1 MDSWF
6 GNTSHDDV
14 RPRRSRRQRVET
26 RKRRATALIASL
38 SVGALLAIGLP
49 MTAFAEQTAEPA
61 PDAATTSETQEETSS
76 DETTTETPSSEAPAS
91 EAPASETP
99 ASEAPASEEPTDAP
113 TDAPAKEAPSDPPA
127 QAPPAEELQ
136 APLEITPM
144 AIFPADTADC
154 TTNCGNLTIT
164 NVVSGGSATA
174 GQWTLHAV
182 RSSNSD
188 NYNFTSGQTR
198 PVPRNTTYTLFADSG
213 PANYTTTFTCTTGG
227 SGQGDPSFDAAA
239 RTVTFTNTNGN
250 PTQKFAD
257 CTFTQTYSG
266 PATINVQ
273 VGGSRNGISSVAG
286 LGGVT
291 LQLYTDNGG
300 SFGSVINQPWAT
312 CVSTPAG
319 VCTFTVPN
327 ANNSNFWVAQAV
339 PGVPSGWSANDT
351 LAVGE
356 TPASAAYRFR
366 IADVDAG
373 ETLSSLSDFMIA
385 TGNSA
390 NNASG
395 GIWQNSLANP
405 TRAQQCGVRIALVID
420 LSGSVAPNFTDLKN
434 AAKGFVT
441 ALQGT
446 PSQVGIFTFNNVAPA
461 TAGSNLGIT
470 PVSTVAGANTVRNHI
485 DTFTTPTE
493 ATNWDRGLYQVA
505 ASGTQYDIALVL
517 TDGNPTVYAND
528 EGPGNRTRFREV
540 ENGVFSANAVKALGT
555 RVIAFG
561 VGSGVGGSPDNLVAI
576 SGDQLNSDYFQ
587 SSSYDQAGQIL
598 RDLAL
603 GACQG
608 SISVVKQVVSSSSTG
623 EQKTGQTPA
632 GGWTFT
638 AAPTTGGITP
648 ASQQGV
654 TAPGTGAVN
663 LPLTFAGGT
672 TSGTVKVTEDPQ
684 GHSIVQTGGKNAVCT
699 DQATG
704 SAITVSN
711 EADGFSIPVSSTQ
724 AVTCNVWNRP
734 PLPQSNFSVNKVWVV
749 NGTTYQHGN
758 QPSGLTAQLTVGG
771 ANAPWVTT
779 QGPLPA
785 NTVVA
790 LNETTGVGTRDL
802 CTITDRKVTLAN
814 GQVPADGSLP
824 FSPTLQPGNNTY
836 TITNTVTCDS
846 QLTLKK
852 TVTNGGVAA
861 NTWTLDA
868 VAPGG
873 ALAGPNGTTG
883 SAGATALV
891 TPNVT
896 YPLAESGDP
905 RYVQTL
911 GLNAVPIP
919 GSTGSWDCVQVNAQG
934 VVVPGFADGLNG
946 GVTVPLGFR
955 VQCTAVNQTAQL
967 TLVKSVQELD
977 GTDAEP
983 GDWNL
988 IATPSG
994 SIPGL
999 GPVQTT
1005 SGNTVL
1011 VRPGTS
1017 YTISE
1022 TGGPAG
1028 YEQLSIQCK
1037 TSPGGEFVTTTTITL
1052 PALAQGTCVI
1062 TNKPIPPQLKLT
1074 KVVTGDVALPT
1085 SWNLAAKVGAVIVA
1099 QGDGGTGGFVDVP
1112 AGETLALSEST
1123 ALPNA
1128 DQFEAGTWLC
1138 SKNGGAAVPG
1148 PSVPPLAP
1156 GDKVDCTV
1164 TNTLKAITPTIVKTA
1179 AVPTPSADGVTWNIG
1194 YDIVVT
1200 NPSAFQDLTY
1210 SLTDQLVF
1218 GSNVTVNSASY
1229 QRTLPA
1235 PPGSSTA
1242 WTVAFGNVQSFV
1254 GEPTLAKGTSHT
1266 WHVTVNATV
1275 APGTD
1280 FSGTS
1285 PTACDAG
1292 TPGTVGFL
1300 NTAVMTVGG
1309 VDYEAQDC
1317 SLPVKPTIAKV
1328 GGTAVDNGDGTWT
1341 LPYTITV
1348 TNPSASTGVVY
1359 DLRDTLALPASA
1371 TQVGLPTVVS
1381 KPAGVTTEAGW
1392 TGAVPNDLLAND
1404 IALAGGAAAH
1414 VYQIAVVVR
1423 LDAGDPAY
1431 TCPSGGGLNNT
1442 ATLVSGNQTTD
1453 ATGCVVVNPPVI
1465 SHTKTVVPGSVSQ
1478 GSDGTWTI
1486 AYDLVVTNTGPVGG
1500 VYTLADVLH
1509 FGTGV
1514 DLGTATYAV
1523 TKDGA
1528 PYVTPWAGSG
1538 NIAVDAYLAT
1548 GTATTYRITVAG
1560 IALDGPDLTP
1570 AQSACP
1576 GGSSNG
1582 SFNNTATL
1590 TVAGVTTDKSAC
1602 DSPSAPKIVKSGAT
1616 SSQRLD
1622 GTWDV
1627 TYTLTVSNTDPGA
1640 KPSYYTLADDPAFPA
1655 GVVYLSY
1662 AIDGGAPVSP
1672 YDGSAFTVASN
1683 TAIPAGETDVYT
1695 VVLNV
1700 DAPVG
1705 DIEPAE
1711 LECASENNPD
1721 GVGFLNEAI
1730 VTSGE
1735 IVRTDDDC
1743 TNISRGGEPTVVKD
1757 DPTITQDGDG
1767 LWTIVYDVTVTGNS
1781 EFVSK
1786 YTLDDTL
1793 RFGPEVDI
1801 QSASWTG
1808 EGDDDT
1814 WTDPEADPTTEIVSS
1829 PKVIGI
1835 DEVQTYTVTVTAKVG
1850 AAAFGDPTT
1859 NTCAPTDGEP
1869 NVGFLNEAALTAN
1882 GITST
1887 DTGCGLPAQPEVVK
1901 STDGVV
1907 TKVGDHWEA
1916 SYTITVENLSSTQEL
1931 LYDLTDTPDFAGD
1944 VTITDREVTSA
1955 DVTVNPAWNGADSA
1969 TDVVVEDETLPGGA
1983 THTFSVFVSF
1993 TVEDADS
2000 SAELLCDGD
2009 GGKGLLNGAA
2019 VTSGDTYTDDACF
2032 DVPVVVVL
2040 EKLWTINGDTPI
2052 AWDSASLPDG
2062 FTAQATLDGQDVLW
2076 GAEQGP
2082 YTDGDEVLVG
2092 ESDVLV
2098 PEGCVLGN
2106 ATGLGAQTLAGTV
2119 TTLTVTNPVTCTQ
2132 TVDLEKHVDNLYGGA
2147 AVPADWAVS
2156 GTNVGDDTDTFT
2168 GDGTASGSVELG
2180 VGYTLN
2186 EVSTVYENG
2195 KEYTVSST
2203 WSCTSEQGA
2212 DAFTL
2217 VSAPGSTSATLT
2229 VTEYGATVECEITNT
2244 DVAPKL
2250 TLVKKVMPL
2259 EIAPDYP
2266 ATLWTLAA
2274 ADGANPPVVTGDGTA
2289 TGTVESNLAYTLSE
2303 AADFAGDDEF
2313 TASLWNCV
2321 STNGVAPLVLDAA
2334 DGDVALQPGQ
2344 EVTCEITN
2352 TAAPATYRLDKE
2364 VVSTVQNADG
2374 TWTIEYKITVTD
2386 ESVVSAVTYDLSDTL
2401 ADFGEGITIDE
2412 ATWTGPGGTSGNW
2425 ADPSADPV
2433 EELADNVILTA
2444 GEGFHEYFVTVD
2456 ATVTE
2461 DAWDDETVECTEG
2474 EGGFRNTAILT
2485 VGDLPTEATACDE
2498 PGRATAVKTVDG
2510 APIDNLDGTW
2520 TVNYDVVVTA
2530 DPDKDLTY
2538 DLSDEPAFPAGAT
2551 FTATAEDPNGDPVA
2565 GWTGTG
2571 DDTVLADGRPILA
2584 GIDQIWH
2591 IQAIVDVTEIT
2602 DIDLAKC
2609 VETESGHGFFNGALF
2624 TNGQIETP
2632 ISGCVDIPIVDVGI
2646 VKTAVLPEGVDA
2658 VDAGTDENTFEWVLT
2673 VTNNGPTSVEG
2684 AVVTDTLPDSLE
2696 FDVDEVTYDS
2706 TGTWTFVK
2714 DGNKLT
2720 ATSDSTFG
2728 SGPMATITIPV
2739 TLTAPAVGPELPENP
2754 AEVPPLVPAENI
2766 ENTACVEVDEFDI
2779 DPTNDC
2785 DTADVPTKAMQ
2796 ANAYVQC
2803 VNDVPYLY
2811 HNVQTTGSVTPG
2823 PITVTWTPDAGVY
2836 PDATPIVMEIPWEE
2850 RNGRTLWP
2858 YGVVNDEGISIG
2870 WPGWRLIEEGDVVG
2884 ENGIV
2889 DIWENMVKDS
2899 KLESYA
2905 FADQFNPMTITFQ
2918 VNPSES
2924 VLAVYPQAT
2933 PACEVQR
2940 DPTVE
2945 ILKTSSVTEAKPGS
2959 SFDYTLSVTNS
2970 GLGAVEAV
2978 ELFDEIPGDLK
2989 VTEITTDPAP
2999 AFPRWDDC
3007 EVTGKDSAGYGGTLH
3022 CVLNGMIGGT
3032 QPDAP
3037 DVVLAVTL
3045 NPASKQSSID
3055 NTGEVCW
3062 NDLADP
3068 APTPE
3073 VAPQDVAVLSAID
3086 PELPVLCDDSTVT
3099 VKIPQAGAIASTG
3112 FAGAPLLW
3120 GAGGLLAAGALLIA
3134 AMMIRRR
3141 RAGESAE

>member
-49 MTAFAEQTAEPA
+49 MTAFAEQAVEPA
-61 PDAATTSETQEETSS
+61 PDAATTSETQEAASGDETSS
-76 DETTTETPSSEAPAS
+76 ETPSSEAPVS
-91 EAPASETP
+91 EE
-99 ASEAPASEEPTDAP
+99 PASEEPATEEPAKAP
-113 TDAPAKEAPSDPPA
+113 VEEAPAKKAPADPPA
-127 QAPPAEELQ
+127 QAPPAQDLKAPTDV
-136 APLEITPM
+136 APLSV
-144 AIFPADTADC
+144 FPADTPDC
-154 TTNCGNLTIT
+154 TTAGTCASLTIT
-164 NVVSGGSATA
+164 NVVSGGSATPS
-174 GQWTLHAV
+174 QWTLHAV
-182 RSSNSD
+182 RSSNAD

-198 PVPRNTTYTLFADSG
+198 SVPRSATYTLFADAG
-213 PANYTTTFTCTTGG
+213 PANYTLTDFTCTTGG
-227 SGQGDPSFDAAA
+227 PGGGDPSWDEDD
-239 RTVTFTNTNGN
+239 RTVTYGSGN
-250 PTQKFAD
+250 SKTAA
-257 CTFTQTYSG
+257 CTFTHTYTG
-266 PATINVQ
+266 PATVNVQ
-273 VGGSRNGISSVAG
+273 VGGSRTGISSVGG

-291 LQLYTDNGG
+291 LQLYTDNNG

-319 VCTFTVPN
+319 VCTFSVPN
-327 ANNSNFWVAQAV
+327 ANNSNFWVAQAT
-339 PGVPSGWSANDT
+339 PGVPANWFANDT

-356 TPASAAYRFR
+356 TPASAPYRFR

-385 TGNSA
+385 TGNTT
-390 NNASG
+390 NTASG

-461 TAGSNLGIT
+461 TAGANLGIT

-485 DTFTTPTE
+485 DSFSTPTE
-493 ATNWDRGLYQVA
+493 ATNWDRGIYQVA

-528 EGPGNRTRFREV
+528 EGPGSRTRFREV

-587 SSSYDQAGQIL
+587 SSSYDQAGTIL
-598 RDLAL
+598 RNLAL

-608 SISVVKQVVSSSSTG
+608 SVSVVKQVVSSSSTG

-632 GGWTFT
+632 GGWEFT
-638 AAPTTGGITP
+638 AVPTSAGITP
-648 ASQQGV
+648 PTQEGT
-654 TAPGTGAVN
+654 TAVGTGAVN

-704 SAITVSN
+704 NAITVSN
-711 EADGFSIPVSSTQ
+711 EANGFSIPVSSTQ

-758 QPSGLTAQLTVGG
+758 QPSGLSAQLTVGG

-790 LNETTGVGTRDL
+790 LNETTGVGTRDM

-824 FSPTLQPGNNTY
+824 FSPTLQPGDNSY
-836 TITNTVTCDS
+836 TITNTVTCDT

-873 ALAGPNGTTG
+873 ALAGPSGTTG

-911 GLNAVPIP
+911 GQNAVPIP

-955 VQCTAVNQTAQL
+955 VQCTAVNQTAEL
-967 TLVKSVQELD
+967 KLVKSVQDLD
-977 GTDAEP
+977 GADAEP
-983 GDWNL
+983 GDWTL
-988 IATPSG
+988 VATPGG
-994 SIPGL
+994 STPGL

-1011 VRPGTS
+1011 VRPGTT

-1028 YEQLSIQCK
+1028 YEQLLIQCQ
-1037 TSPGGEFVTTTTITL
+1037 TSPNGEFVTTETITL

-1062 TNKPIPPQLKLT
+1062 TNAPIPPQLKLT
-1074 KVVTGDVALPT
+1074 KVVTGNVALPN
-1085 SWNLAAKVGAVIVA
+1085 SWNLAAKVGATIVA

-1112 AGETLALSEST
+1112 AGETIALSEST

-1128 DQFEAGTWLC
+1128 DQFQAGTWLC

-1179 AVPTPSADGVTWNIG
+1179 AVPTPNADGVSWDIG

-1210 SLTDQLVF
+1210 SLTDTLDF
-1218 GSNVTVNSASY
+1218 GANVTVNSASY

-1235 PPGSSTA
+1235 PPGSLTP
-1242 WTVAFGNVQSFV
+1242 WNVAFGSEQAFA
-1254 GEPTLAKGTSHT
+1254 GEPNLVKGTSHT

-1275 APGTD
+1275 APGAD

-1309 VDYEAQDC
+1309 VTYPAEDC

-1348 TNPSASTGVVY
+1348 TNPSATTSAQY
-1359 DLRDTLALPASA
+1359 DLDDTLAYPAS
-1371 TQVGLPTVVS
+1371 VDVLERTVTP
-1381 KPAGVTTEAGW
+1381 PAGVTLVPGW
-1392 TGAVPNDLLAND
+1392 TGAAGHTLLAD
-1404 IALAGGAAAH
+1404 DVTLAGTAGVDTH
-1414 VYQIAVVVR
+1414 VYTVAIKVAIGADAPALLCPN
-1423 LDAGDPAY
+1423 LD
-1431 TCPSGGGLNNT
+1431 NT
-1442 ATLVSGNQTTD
+1442 VKVTAGNQTGT
-1453 ATGCVVVNPPVI
+1453 ATGCVSIDKPTIV
-1465 SHTKTVVPGSVSQ
+1465 HDKTVVPGSVSQ
-1478 GSDGTWTI
+1478 AADGTWSI
-1486 AYDLVVTNTGPVGG
+1486 SYDITVRNTGAIGG
-1500 VYTLADVLH
+1500 VYDLLDDTR
-1509 FGTGV
+1509 FGAGV
-1514 DLGTATYAV
+1514 DTSTATFTLSKDGGAAAPWVDGTALAAGTYL
-1523 TKDGA
+1523 
-1528 PYVTPWAGSG
+1528 PAGDPDPSDVYR
-1538 NIAVDAYLAT
+1538 IAVSGIVLT
-1548 GTATTYRITVAG
+1548 GPT
-1560 IALDGPDLTP
+1560 LTP

-1576 GGSSNG
+1576 SNDNAG
-1582 SFNNTATL
+1582 AFNNLAIL
-1590 TVAGVTTDKSAC
+1590 TVAGVDTPDTAC
-1602 DSPSAPKIVKSGAT
+1602 DAPSVPEIVKSGAT
-1616 SSQRLD
+1616 SSQQPD
-1622 GTWDV
+1622 SSWNV
-1627 TYTLTVSNTDPGA
+1627 TYTLTVSNTDPGS
-1640 KPSYYTLADDPAFPA
+1640 KPSYYLLSDEPGFPA
-1655 GVVYLSY
+1655 GVEFNSY
-1662 AIDGGAPVSP
+1662 TIDDGATEPYAGGTIEVV
-1672 YDGSAFTVASN
+1672 GN
-1683 TAIPAGETDVYT
+1683 TAIAAGATHVYT
-1695 VVLNV
+1695 IVLNV
-1700 DAPVG
+1700 DVPFGAVPEG
-1705 DIEPAE
+1705 DR
-1711 LECASENNPD
+1711 ECVPTVPTT
-1721 GVGFLNEAI
+1721 GKGFFNTAVL
-1730 VTSGE
+1730 TSGNF
-1735 IVRTDDDC
+1735 VVDDSDC
-1743 TNISRGGEPTVVKD
+1743 TDISDGGVPTVEKGDPTVVQGAD
-1757 DPTITQDGDG
+1757 GVWTIT
-1767 LWTIVYDVTVTGNS
+1767 YDVTVTGNS

-1786 YTLDDTL
+1786 YTLEDTL

-1801 QSASWTG
+1801 LTAEWDGETSGSWA
-1808 EGDDDT
+1808 
-1814 WTDPEADPTTEIVSS
+1814 DPEANPTATLVPS
-1829 PKVIGI
+1829 PRTLGI
-1835 DEVQTYTVTVTAKVG
+1835 DAVEEYTVTVTAKVDK
-1850 AAAFGDPTT
+1850 AAFADPTT
-1859 NTCAPTDGEP
+1859 DTCTWTPEDP
-1869 NVGFLNEAALTAN
+1869 NVGFLNEVRLTSGN
-1882 GITST
+1882 ST
-1887 DTGCGLPAQPEVVK
+1887 QSDTGCGVPAEPEVTK
-1901 STDGVV
+1901 ETTGSV
-1907 TKVGDHWEA
+1907 TRVGDHWEA
-1916 SYTITVENLSSTQEL
+1916 SYTITVTNLSFAQGL
-1931 LYDLTDTPDFAGD
+1931 VYDLDDTPDFAD
-1944 VTITDREVTSA
+1944 AATITERTVTSA
-1955 DVTVNPAWNGADSA
+1955 DATVDPGWSADPPTTDSIVANQALPAGAS
-1969 TDVVVEDETLPGGA
+1969 DVFTVLVK
-1983 THTFSVFVSF
+1983 F
-1993 TVEDADS
+1993 TVEPADS
-2000 SAELLCDGD
+2000 DPSLTCEEQ
-2009 GGKGLLNGAA
+2009 GLENTAT

-2040 EKLWTINGDTPI
+2040 EKVWTINGGSPI
-2052 AWDSASLPDG
+2052 EWDSPSLPDG
-2062 FTAQATLDGQDVLW
+2062 FTAQATLDGQEVPW
-2076 GAEQGP
+2076 SSEQGP
-2082 YTDGDEVLVG
+2082 YADGDEVTVD

-2098 PEGCVLGN
+2098 PEGCIAGE
-2106 ATGLGAQTLAGTV
+2106 ATGLGEQTLSGTV

-2132 TVDLEKHVDNLYGGA
+2132 TVNLEKHVDNQHGGA

-2156 GTNVGDDTDTFT
+2156 GTNVGDDTDAFT
-2168 GDGTASGSVELG
+2168 GDGTASGSAELG

-2195 KEYTVSST
+2195 TQYTVSST
-2203 WSCTSEQGA
+2203 WSCTSEQGD

-2229 VTEYGATVECEITNT
+2229 VTELGATVDCDITNT

-2250 TLVKKVMPL
+2250 TLVKQVLPL
-2259 EIAPDYP
+2259 EIALDFPP
-2266 ATLWTLAA
+2266 TLWTLSA
-2274 ADGANPPVVTGDGTA
+2274 ADGANPPAVTGDGTA
-2289 TGTVESNLAYTLSE
+2289 TGTVDSNLAYTLSE

-2313 TASLWNCV
+2313 TPSLWSCV
-2321 STNGVAPLVLDAA
+2321 STNGVEPLVLDAA
-2334 DGDVALQPGQ
+2334 DGDVVLQPGQ

-2352 TAAPATYRLDKE
+2352 TAAPATYLLDKE

-2374 TWTIEYKITVTD
+2374 TWTIDYKITVTD

-2401 ADFGEGITIDE
+2401 ADFGEGITVSE
-2412 ATWTGPGGTSGNW
+2412 ATWTGPGGSSGSW
-2425 ADPSADPV
+2425 PDPAAEPT
-2433 EELADNVILTA
+2433 EELASNVILTA
-2444 GEGFHEYFVTVD
+2444 GEHTHEYFVTVD

-2461 DAWDDETVECTEG
+2461 DAWEDETVECTEG

-2485 VGDLPTEATACDE
+2485 VGDLPTEASACDE
-2498 PGRATAVKTVDG
+2498 PGRATAEKTVVG
-2510 APIDNLDGTW
+2510 SPIDNLDGTW
-2520 TVNYDVVVTA
+2520 TVDYEIVVTA
-2530 DPDKDLTY
+2530 DPDKDLIY

-2551 FTATAEDPNGDPVA
+2551 FTATAEDPDGDPVA

-2571 DDTVLADGRPILA
+2571 ANTVLADGRPILA
-2584 GIDQIWH
+2584 GVDQTWH
-2591 IQAIVDVTEIT
+2591 IQAVVDVTTIT

-2624 TNGQIETP
+2624 TNGQVETP
-2632 ISGCVDIPIVDVGI
+2632 ISGCVDIPIVEVGI

-2658 VDAGTDENTFEWVLT
+2658 VEAGTEENTFNWVLT

-2696 FDVDEVTYDS
+2696 FDVDAITYDS

-2714 DGNKLT
+2714 DGNTLT

-2739 TLTAPAVGPELPENP
+2739 TLKDPAVGPELPENP
-2754 AEVPPLVPAENI
+2754 GEVPPLVPAENI

-2779 DPTNDC
+2779 DPSNDC

-2918 VNPSES
+2918 VNPSQS

-2933 PACEVQR
+2933 PACEVER
-2940 DPTVE
+2940 DPSVTIE
-2945 ILKTSSVTEAKPGS
+2945 KTSSVTEAKPGS

-3007 EVTGKDSAGYGGTLH
+3007 EVTGEDSAGYGGTLH

-3032 QPDAP
+3032 EPDAP
-3037 DVVLAVTL
+3037 DVVLSVTL
-3045 NPASKQSSID
+3045 NPASKKSSID

-3062 NDLADP
+3062 NDLVDPP
-3068 APTPE
+3068 APTAEGE
-3073 VAPQDVAVLSAID
+3073 VALFSVID
-3086 PELPVLCDDSTVT
+3086 PELPVICDDSTVT

-3141 RAGESAE
+3141 RAEESAE

>member
-1 MDSWF
+1 M
-6 GNTSHDDV
+6 
-14 RPRRSRRQRVET
+14 ET
-26 RKRRATALIASL
+26 RKRRATALVASL

-49 MTAFAEQTAEPA
+49 MTAFAEQAVEPA
-61 PDAATTSETQEETSS
+61 PDAATTSETQEATSG
-76 DETTTETPSSEAPAS
+76 DESTNEAPS
-91 EAPASETP
+91 NETPASETP
-99 ASEAPASEEPTDAP
+99 ASETPASEEPASEEPSEAP
-113 TDAPAKEAPSDPPA
+113 TEAPAKEAPADPPA
-127 QAPPAEELQ
+127 QAPPAQDLST
-136 APLEITPM
+136 PMDITPM

-154 TTNCGNLTIT
+154 TTNCANLSIT
-164 NVVSGGSATA
+164 NVVSGGAATP

-198 PVPRNTTYTLFADSG
+198 PVPRNNTYTLFADSG
-213 PANYTTTFTCTTGG
+213 PANYTLTDFTCTTGG
-227 SGQGDPSFDAAA
+227 SGNQDPSWDEDD
-239 RTVTFTNTNGN
+239 RTVTFSNTNGS
-250 PTQKFAD
+250 PTQKFAN
-257 CTFTQTYSG
+257 CTFTHTYSG
-266 PATINVQ
+266 PATVNVQ
-273 VGGSRNGISSVAG
+273 VGGTRTGISSVGG

-312 CVSTPAG
+312 CVSTAAG

-339 PGVPSGWSANDT
+339 PGVPAGWSANDT

-373 ETLSSLSDFMIA
+373 ETLSSLADFMIA
-385 TGNSA
+385 TGNTA

-461 TAGSNLGIT
+461 TAGANLGIT
-470 PVSTVAGANTVRNHI
+470 PVSTVAGANIVRNHI
-485 DTFTTPTE
+485 DSFSTPTE
-493 ATNWDRGLYQVA
+493 ATNWDRGIYQVA
-505 ASGTQYDIALVL
+505 TSGTQYDIALVL

-561 VGSGVGGSPDNLVAI
+561 VGSGVGGSPDNLIAI

-587 SSSYDQAGQIL
+587 SSSYDQAGTIL

-608 SISVVKQVVSSSSTG
+608 SVSVVKQVVSSSSTG

-632 GGWTFT
+632 GGWKFT
-638 AAPTTGGITP
+638 AQPTTAGITP
-648 ASQQGV
+648 PTQEGT
-654 TAPGTGAVN
+654 TAAGTGAVN

-672 TSGTVKVTEDPQ
+672 TNGTVKVTEDPQ

-704 SAITVSN
+704 NAITVSN
-711 EADGFSIPVSSTQ
+711 EANGFSIPVSSTQ

-758 QPSGLTAQLTVGG
+758 QPPGLTAQLTVGG
-771 ANAPWVTT
+771 VNAPWVTT

-785 NTVVA
+785 NTVVS
-790 LNETTGVGTRDL
+790 LNETTGVGSRDL

-814 GQVPADGSLP
+814 GQVPANGALP
-824 FSPTLQPGNNTY
+824 FSPTLQPGDNSY

-852 TVTNGGVAA
+852 TVANGGVAA
-861 NTWTLDA
+861 NTWNLDA

-873 ALAGPNGTTG
+873 ALAGPNGATG
-883 SAGATALV
+883 TVGATALV

-896 YPLAESGDP
+896 YPLTESGDP

-919 GSTGSWDCVQVNAQG
+919 GSSGSWDCVQVNGQG

-967 TLVKSVQELD
+967 TLVKSVEQLD
-977 GTDAEP
+977 GADAEP

-988 IATPSG
+988 VATPSG

-1037 TSPGGEFVTTTTITL
+1037 TSPNGQYVTTTTITL
-1052 PALAQGTCVI
+1052 TALAQGTCVI

-1074 KVVTGDVALPT
+1074 KVVTGNVALPT
-1085 SWNLAAKVGAVIVA
+1085 SWNLAAKVGATIVA
-1099 QGDGGTGGFVDVP
+1099 QGDGGTAGFVDVP
-1112 AGETLALSEST
+1112 AGETIALSEST

-1128 DQFEAGTWLC
+1128 DQFQAGTWLC

-1148 PSVPPLAP
+1148 PSVSPLAP

-1164 TNTLKAITPTIVKTA
+1164 TNTLKAITPTIVKNA
-1179 AVPTPSADGVTWNIG
+1179 AVPTPNADGVSWDIG

-1210 SLTDQLVF
+1210 SVTDTLDF
-1218 GSNVTVNSASY
+1218 GANVTVNSANY

-1235 PPGSSTA
+1235 PPGSLTP
-1242 WTVAFGNVQSFV
+1242 WNVAFGSEQAFA
-1254 GEPTLAKGTSHT
+1254 GEPSLVKGTSHT

-1275 APGTD
+1275 APGAD
-1280 FSGTS
+1280 FGGTS
-1285 PTACDAG
+1285 PTSCDAG

-1309 VDYEAQDC
+1309 VTYPAEDC
-1317 SLPVKPTIAKV
+1317 SIPVKPTITKV

-1348 TNPSASTGVVY
+1348 TNPSATTSVQY
-1359 DLRDTLALPASA
+1359 DLDDTLGYPAS
-1371 TQVGLPTVVS
+1371 VDVVDRTVTP
-1381 KPAGVTTEAGW
+1381 PAGVSLVPGW
-1392 TGAVPNDLLAND
+1392 TGVAPNTLLADNVT
-1404 IALAGGAAAH
+1404 LAGTAGVDTH
-1414 VYQIAVVVR
+1414 VYTVAVKVAIGADAPALLCPN
-1423 LDAGDPAY
+1423 LD
-1431 TCPSGGGLNNT
+1431 NT
-1442 ATLVSGNQTTD
+1442 AKVTAGNQSGS
-1453 ATGCVVVNPPVI
+1453 ATGCVSIDKPTIV
-1465 SHTKTVVPGSVSQ
+1465 HDKTVVPGSVSQ
-1478 GSDGTWTI
+1478 AIDGTWSI
-1486 AYDLVVTNTGPVGG
+1486 SYDITVTNTGAIGG
-1500 VYTLADVLH
+1500 VYDLLDDTR

-1514 DLGTATYAV
+1514 DTTTATFTVSKDGGAAAPWVDGTA
-1523 TKDGA
+1523 
-1528 PYVTPWAGSG
+1528 
-1538 NIAVDAYLAT
+1538 LAT
-1548 GTATTYRITVAG
+1548 GTYLPAGDPDPSDVYRVDVSG
-1560 IALDGPDLTP
+1560 IVVTGPALSP
-1570 AQSACP
+1570 AQTACP
-1576 GGSSNG
+1576 STLDAGA
-1582 SFNNTATL
+1582 FNNAAIL
-1590 TVAGVTTDKSAC
+1590 TVAGASTTDTAC
-1602 DSPSAPKIVKSGAT
+1602 DAPSSPRIVKSGGTA
-1616 SSQRLD
+1616 SQQPD
-1622 GTWDV
+1622 GSWNVSYLLTV
-1627 TYTLTVSNTDPGA
+1627 FNTTPGARPSHYTLV
-1640 KPSYYTLADDPAFPA
+1640 DDPAFPI
-1655 GVVYLSY
+1655 GVVYNTY
-1662 AIDGGAPVSP
+1662 WIDGAPAVA
-1672 YDGSAFTVASN
+1672 YDGSTPISIV
-1683 TAIPAGETDVYT
+1683 TDQPIEAGGSDAYVITFNLDVPSGA
-1695 VVLNV
+1695 VPPEDRV
-1700 DAPVG
+1700 
-1705 DIEPAE
+1705 
-1711 LECASENNPD
+1711 CATGGP
-1721 GVGFLNEAI
+1721 GQGKGFFNEAI
-1730 VTSGE
+1730 LTSGE
-1735 IVRTDDDC
+1735 IISTDDDC
-1743 TNISRGGEPTVVKD
+1743 PPVRDTGVPTVQKGN
-1757 DPTITQDGDG
+1757 PTATQSADGV
-1767 LWTIVYDVTVTGNS
+1767 WTLVYPITVTGNS
-1781 EFVSK
+1781 EYITK
-1786 YTLDDTL
+1786 YTLQDTL
-1793 RFGPEVDI
+1793 KFGAEVEI
-1801 QSASWTG
+1801 LTAEWSG
-1808 EGDDDT
+1808 ETSGT
-1814 WTDPEADPTTEIVSS
+1814 WADPEANPTATLVAS
-1829 PKVIGI
+1829 PRTLGI
-1835 DEVQTYTVTVTAKVG
+1835 DAVEEYTVTVTAKVSK
-1850 AAAFGDPTT
+1850 AAFTDPTT
-1859 NTCAPTDGEP
+1859 GTCTPSDEDP
-1869 NVGFLNEAALTAN
+1869 NVGFLNEAKLTS
-1882 GITST
+1882 GTSTQT
-1887 DTGCGLPAQPEVVK
+1887 DTGCGVPAEPEVTK
-1901 STDGVV
+1901 STTGSV

-1916 SYTITVENLSSTQEL
+1916 SYTITVKNTSPSQGLV
-1931 LYDLTDTPDFAGD
+1931 YDLDDVPDFAD
-1944 VTITDREVTSA
+1944 AATITARTVTSSDA
-1955 DVTVNPAWNGADSA
+1955 TVDPDWNSIPVETDSIVA
-1969 TDVVVEDETLPGGA
+1969 NQALPGGA
-1983 THTFSVFVSF
+1983 SDVFTVLVKF
-1993 TVEDADS
+1993 TVE
-2000 SAELLCDGD
+2000 SAPSDPSLSCEEQ
-2009 GGKGLLNGAA
+2009 GLLNTAT

-2040 EKLWTINGDTPI
+2040 EKLWTINGGSPI
-2052 AWDSASLPDG
+2052 EWDSPSLPAG
-2062 FTAQATLDGQDVLW
+2062 FTAQATLDGQNVPWSIEQGLYVD
-2076 GAEQGP
+2076 GAEVTVDEG
-2082 YTDGDEVLVG
+2082 EVLV
-2092 ESDVLV
+2092 
-2098 PEGCVLGN
+2098 PNGCVADDPIGV
-2106 ATGLGAQTLAGTV
+2106 GDKTLAGTV
-2119 TTLTVTNPVTCTQ
+2119 STYTVRNPVTCTQ
-2132 TVDLEKHVDNLYGGA
+2132 TVSLEKHVDNLHGGA
-2147 AVPADWAVS
+2147 AVPVDWSVS
-2156 GTNVGDDTDTFT
+2156 GTNVGDDSDTFT
-2168 GDGTASGSVELG
+2168 GAGTSSGPVKLG

-2186 EVSTVYENG
+2186 EVSTSYENG
-2195 KEYTVSST
+2195 IEYTVSAT
-2203 WSCTSEQGA
+2203 WSCTSPQGE

-2217 VSAPGSTSATLT
+2217 VQVPGSTSATLT
-2229 VTEYGATVECEITNT
+2229 VTELGASVDCDITNT

-2250 TLVKKVMPL
+2250 TLEKKVMPL
-2259 EIAPDYP
+2259 EIAPDFP

-2289 TGTVESNLAYTLSE
+2289 TGTVDSNLAYTLSE

-2313 TASLWNCV
+2313 TPSLWNCV
-2321 STNGVAPLVLDAA
+2321 STNGVEPLVLDAA

-2352 TAAPATYRLDKE
+2352 TAAPAAYRLDKE

-2374 TWTIEYKITVTD
+2374 TWTIDYKITVTD

-2401 ADFGEGITIDE
+2401 ADFGEGITVSE
-2412 ATWTGPGGTSGNW
+2412 ATWTGPGGSSGSW
-2425 ADPSADPV
+2425 LDPAIEPT
-2433 EELADNVILTA
+2433 EELANNVILTA
-2444 GEGFHEYFVTVD
+2444 GEVTHEYFVTVE

-2485 VGDLPTEATACDE
+2485 VGDLPTEDSACDE
-2498 PGRATAVKTVDG
+2498 PGRASAEKTVVG
-2510 APIDNLDGTW
+2510 SPTDNLDGTF
-2520 TVNYDVVVTA
+2520 TVAYEIVVTA
-2530 DPDKDLTY
+2530 DPDKDLSY
-2538 DLSDEPAFPAGAT
+2538 DLSDEPAFPAGTT

-2571 DDTVLADGRPILA
+2571 DDTVLAEARQILA
-2584 GIDQIWH
+2584 GVDQIWS
-2591 IQAIVDVTEIT
+2591 ITAVVDITGIT
-2602 DIDLAKC
+2602 DIDLATC
-2609 VETESGHGFFNGALF
+2609 VETQSGHGFFNGALF
-2624 TNGQIETP
+2624 TSGTIETP
-2632 ISGCVDIPIVDVGI
+2632 ISGCVDIPIVEVGI
-2646 VKTAVLPEGVDA
+2646 VKTAVLPDGVDA
-2658 VDAGTDENTFEWVLT
+2658 VEAGTDDNSFNWVLT
-2673 VTNNGPTSVEG
+2673 VTNNGPTPVDG
-2684 AVVTDTLPDSLE
+2684 VVVTDTLADSLE
-2696 FDVDEVTYDS
+2696 FDPADITLDPIGSWTFLQNGSEL
-2706 TGTWTFVK
+2706 TWTT
-2714 DGNKLT
+2714 D
-2720 ATSDSTFG
+2720 ATFAP
-2728 SGPMATITIPV
+2728 GPIVTITIPV
-2739 TLTAPAVGPELPENP
+2739 TLKDPAVGPELPENP
-2754 AEVPPLVPAENI
+2754 GEVPPLVPAENI
-2766 ENTACVEVDEFDI
+2766 ENTACVEVSEFDI

-2811 HNVQTTGSVTPG
+2811 HNVQTTGSVAPG
-2823 PITVTWTPDAGVY
+2823 PITVTWTPDASVY

-2870 WPGWRLIEEGDVVG
+2870 WPGWRLIQEGDVVG

-2918 VNPSES
+2918 VNPSQS

-2989 VTEITTDPAP
+2989 VTGITTDPAP

-3007 EVTGKDSAGYGGTLH
+3007 EVTGVDSAGYGGTLH

-3037 DVVLAVTL
+3037 DVVLSVML
-3045 NPASKQSSID
+3045 NPASKKSSID

-3062 NDLADP
+3062 NDLA
-3068 APTPE
+3068 APPE
-3073 VAPQDVAVLSAID
+3073 VQPEGEVSVLSAID

-3120 GAGGLLAAGALLIA
+3120 GAGGLLVAGALLIA

>member
-1 MDSWF
+1 MNSWF
-6 GNTSHDDV
+6 GTTSHDDS

-26 RKRRATALIASL
+26 RKRRATALVASL

-49 MTAFAEQTAEPA
+49 MTAFAEQAAEPA
-61 PDAATTSETQEETSS
+61 SDAATTSETQEATSS
-76 DETTTETPSSEAPAS
+76 DESTSE
-91 EAPASETP
+91 EPASETP
-99 ASEAPASEEPTDAP
+99 ASETPASETPASEEPASEEPSEAP
-113 TDAPAKEAPSDPPA
+113 TDAPAKEAPADPPA
-127 QAPPAEELQ
+127 QAPPAQDLSTPM
-136 APLEITPM
+136 AITPM
-144 AIFPADTADC
+144 AVFPADTADC
-154 TTNCGNLTIT
+154 TTNCANLTIT
-164 NVVSGGSATA
+164 NVVSGGSATP

-213 PANYTTTFTCTTGG
+213 PADYTLTDFACTTGG
-227 SGQGDPSFDAAA
+227 SGNQDPSWDEDD
-239 RTVTFTNTNGN
+239 RTVTFSNTNGS
-250 PTQKFAD
+250 PTQKFAN
-257 CTFTQTYSG
+257 CTFTQTYTG

-273 VGGSRNGISSVAG
+273 VGGTRTGISSVGG

-291 LQLYTDNGG
+291 LQLYTDNNG

-319 VCTFTVPN
+319 VCTFSVPN
-327 ANNSNFWVAQAV
+327 ANNSNFWVAQAT
-339 PGVPSGWSANDT
+339 PGVPATWFANDT

-356 TPASAAYRFR
+356 TPASAPYRFR

-385 TGNSA
+385 TGNSS

-461 TAGSNLGIT
+461 TAGANLGIT
-470 PVSTVAGANTVRNHI
+470 PVSTVAGANIVRNHI
-485 DTFTTPTE
+485 DTFSTPTE
-493 ATNWDRGLYQVA
+493 ATNWDRGIYQVA

-587 SSSYDQAGQIL
+587 SSSYDQAGETL
-598 RDLAL
+598 RNLAL

-608 SISVVKQVVSSSSTG
+608 SVSVVKQVVSNTSTG

-632 GGWTFT
+632 GGLKFT
-638 AAPTTGGITP
+638 AVPTTAGITP
-648 ASQQGV
+648 PTQEGT
-654 TAPGTGAVN
+654 TAVGTGAVN

-711 EADGFSIPVSSTQ
+711 EANGFSIPVSSTQ

-758 QPSGLTAQLTVGG
+758 QPNGLTAQLTVNG

-790 LNETTGVGTRDL
+790 LNETTGVGSRDM

-814 GQVPADGSLP
+814 GQVPANGSLP
-824 FSPTLQPGNNTY
+824 FSPTLQPGDNSY
-836 TITNTVTCDS
+836 TITNTVTCDT

-861 NTWTLDA
+861 NTWNLDA

-873 ALAGPNGTTG
+873 ALAGPNGATG
-883 SAGATALV
+883 SPGATALV

-911 GLNAVPIP
+911 GQNAVPIP
-919 GSTGSWDCVQVNAQG
+919 GSTGSWDCVQVNSQG

-967 TLVKSVQELD
+967 TLVKSVQQLP

-1028 YEQLSIQCK
+1028 YQQLSIQCK
-1037 TSPGGEFVTTTTITL
+1037 TSPDGQYTTTSTITL
-1052 PALAQGTCVI
+1052 TALAQGTCVV

-1085 SWNLAAKVGAVIVA
+1085 SWNLAAKVGATIVA
-1099 QGDGGTGGFVDVP
+1099 QGDGGTAGFVDVP
-1112 AGETLALSEST
+1112 AGETITLSEST

-1128 DQFEAGTWLC
+1128 DQFQAGTWLC
-1138 SKNGGAAVPG
+1138 SKNGGTAVPG
-1148 PSVPPLAP
+1148 PSVDPLAP
-1156 GDKVDCTV
+1156 GDTVDCTV
-1164 TNTLKAITPTIVKTA
+1164 TNTLKAITPTIVKNA
-1179 AVPTPSADGVTWNIG
+1179 AVPTPNADGVSWDIG

-1210 SLTDQLVF
+1210 SLTDTLDF
-1218 GSNVTVNSASY
+1218 GANVTVNSASY

-1235 PPGSSTA
+1235 PPGSLTP
-1242 WTVAFGNVQSFV
+1242 WNVAFGSEQAFA
-1254 GEPTLAKGTSHT
+1254 GEPSLVKGTSHT

-1275 APGTD
+1275 APGAD

-1309 VDYEAQDC
+1309 VTYPAEDC
-1317 SLPVKPTIAKV
+1317 SIPVKPTITKV

-1348 TNPSASTGVVY
+1348 TNPSATTSVQY
-1359 DLRDTLALPASA
+1359 DLDDTLGYPAS
-1371 TQVGLPTVVS
+1371 VDVVDRTVTP
-1381 KPAGVTTEAGW
+1381 PAGVSLVPGW
-1392 TGAVPNDLLAND
+1392 TGVAPNTLLADNVT
-1404 IALAGGAAAH
+1404 LAGTAGVDTH
-1414 VYQIAVVVR
+1414 VYTVSVKVAIGSDAPALLCPN
-1423 LDAGDPAY
+1423 LD
-1431 TCPSGGGLNNT
+1431 NT
-1442 ATLVSGNQTTD
+1442 AKVTAGNQTGT
-1453 ATGCVVVNPPVI
+1453 ATGCVSVDKPTIV
-1465 SHTKTVVPGSVSQ
+1465 HDKTVVPGSVSQ
-1478 GSDGTWTI
+1478 AADGTWSI
-1486 AYDLVVTNTGPVGG
+1486 SYDITVTNTGAIGG
-1500 VYTLADVLH
+1500 VYDLLDDTR
-1509 FGTGV
+1509 FGAGV
-1514 DLGTATYAV
+1514 DTSSATFTLSKDGGAAAPWVDGTALAV
-1523 TKDGA
+1523 G
-1528 PYVTPWAGSG
+1528 
-1538 NIAVDAYLAT
+1538 AYLAA
-1548 GTATTYRITVAG
+1548 GNPDPSDVYRITVTGIVLAG
-1560 IALDGPDLTP
+1560 PNLTP

-1576 GGSSNG
+1576 STPDAGA
-1582 SFNNTATL
+1582 FNNAAIL
-1590 TVAGVTTDKSAC
+1590 TVAGVPTTDTAC
-1602 DSPSAPKIVKSGAT
+1602 DAPSVPKIEKSGAT
-1616 SSQRLD
+1616 SAQQPDSS
-1622 GTWDV
+1622 WNV
-1627 TYTLTVSNTDPGA
+1627 TYTLTVSNTEPGS
-1640 KPSYYTLADDPAFPA
+1640 KPSYYVLSDEPGFPA
-1655 GVVYLSY
+1655 GVEFNSY
-1662 AIDGGAPVSP
+1662 TIDA
-1672 YDGSAFTVASN
+1672 GSAQPYAGGSFEVAGN
-1683 TAIPAGETDVYT
+1683 TLIAAGDTDVYT
-1695 VVLNV
+1695 IVLNV
-1700 DAPVG
+1700 DVPFAAVPEA
-1705 DIEPAE
+1705 D
-1711 LECASENNPD
+1711 LECVPTAPIA
-1721 GVGFLNEAI
+1721 GKGFFNRALL
-1730 VTSGE
+1730 TSGNFL
-1735 IVRTDDDC
+1735 VDDSDC
-1743 TNISRGGEPTVVKD
+1743 TDIAEGGEPTVEKG
-1757 DPTITQDGDG
+1757 DPTVVQGDDGT
-1767 LWTIVYDVTVTGNS
+1767 WTMTYDITVTGNAD
-1781 EFVSK
+1781 FVTK
-1786 YTLDDTL
+1786 YTLQDTL
-1793 RFGPEVDI
+1793 KFGPEVEILTAEWD
-1801 QSASWTG
+1801 G
-1808 EGDDDT
+1808 ETSGT
-1814 WTDPEADPTTEIVSS
+1814 WADPEANPTATLVAS
-1829 PKVIGI
+1829 PRTLGI
-1835 DEVQTYTVTVTAKVG
+1835 DAVEEYTVTVTAKVSK
-1850 AAAFGDPTT
+1850 AAFTDPTT
-1859 NTCAPTDGEP
+1859 GTCTPSDEDP
-1869 NVGFLNEAALTAN
+1869 NVGFLNAVLLTSGN
-1882 GITST
+1882 STQT
-1887 DTGCGLPAQPEVVK
+1887 DTGCGLPAEPEVTKVTTG
-1901 STDGVV
+1901 SV

-1916 SYTITVENLSSTQEL
+1916 SYTITVKNTSASQEL
-1931 LYDLTDTPDFAGD
+1931 VYDLEDTPDFAEAA
-1944 VTITDREVTSA
+1944 TITARTVTSA
-1955 DVTVNPAWNGADSA
+1955 DATVDPDWNEIPVETDTIVADQA
-1969 TDVVVEDETLPGGA
+1969 LPGGA
-1983 THTFSVFVSF
+1983 SDVF
-1993 TVEDADS
+1993 TVLVEFTVAPAASDPS
-2000 SAELLCDGD
+2000 LSCEEQ
-2009 GGKGLLNGAA
+2009 GLLNTAT

-2040 EKLWTINGDTPI
+2040 EKLWTINGGSPI
-2052 AWDSASLPDG
+2052 EWDSASLPAG
-2062 FTAQATLDGQDVLW
+2062 FTAQATLDGQEVPW
-2076 GAEQGP
+2076 STEQGP
-2082 YTDGDEVLVG
+2082 YTDGDEVTVD
-2092 ESDVLV
+2092 EADVTV
-2098 PEGCVLGN
+2098 PDGCTAGD
-2106 ATGLGAQTLAGTV
+2106 ATGLGVQALAGTV
-2119 TTLTVTNPVTCTQ
+2119 TTVTVTNPVTCTQ
-2132 TVDLEKHVDNLYGGA
+2132 TVDLEKHVDNQHGGA
-2147 AVPADWAVS
+2147 AVPADWTVS
-2156 GTNVGDDTDTFT
+2156 GTNVGDDSDTFT
-2168 GDGTASGSVELG
+2168 GAGTSSGAVKLG

-2186 EVSTVYENG
+2186 EVSTSYENG
-2195 KEYTVSST
+2195 IEYTVSST
-2203 WSCTSEQGA
+2203 WSCTSPQGE

-2217 VSAPGSTSATLT
+2217 VSVPGATSATLT
-2229 VTEYGATVECEITNT
+2229 VTELGATVDCDVSNT

-2250 TLVKKVMPL
+2250 TLEKTVMPL
-2259 EIAPDYP
+2259 EIAPDFP
-2266 ATLWTLAA
+2266 ATLWTLTA
-2274 ADGANPPVVTGDGTA
+2274 ADGDDPAIISGDGTA
-2289 TGTVESNLAYTLSE
+2289 TGTVDSNVAYTLAE

-2313 TASLWNCV
+2313 TASLWSCV
-2321 STNGVAPLVLDAA
+2321 STNGVEPLVLDAA
-2334 DGDVALQPGQ
+2334 DGEVALQPGQ
-2344 EVTCEITN
+2344 EVSCEITN
-2352 TAAPATYRLDKE
+2352 TAVPATYRLDKE

-2374 TWTIEYKITVTD
+2374 TWTIDYKITVTD

-2401 ADFGEGITIDE
+2401 ADFGEGITVSG
-2412 ATWTGPGGTSGNW
+2412 ATWTGPGGSSGSW
-2425 ADPSADPV
+2425 LDPAVEPT
-2433 EELADNVILTA
+2433 EELANNVILTA
-2444 GEGFHEYFVTVD
+2444 GEGTHEYFVTVD

-2461 DAWDDETVECTEG
+2461 GAWDEETVECTEG
-2474 EGGFRNTAILT
+2474 GGGFSNTAILT
-2485 VGDLPTEATACDE
+2485 VGDLPTEASACDE
-2498 PGRATAVKTVDG
+2498 PGRATAVKVVDG
-2510 APIDNLDGTW
+2510 EPTDNLDGTW
-2520 TVNYDVVVTA
+2520 TVHYDIVVTA
-2530 DPDKDLTY
+2530 DPEKDLFY

-2571 DDTVLADGRPILA
+2571 DDTVLAEARPILA
-2584 GIDQIWH
+2584 GVDQTWSIT
-2591 IQAIVDVTEIT
+2591 AVVDVTGIT

-2624 TNGQIETP
+2624 TSGTIETP
-2632 ISGCVDIPIVDVGI
+2632 ISGCVDIPIVEVGI
-2646 VKTAVLPEGVDA
+2646 VKTAVLPDGVEA
-2658 VDAGTDENTFEWVLT
+2658 VEAGTDDNTFNWVLT
-2673 VTNNGPTSVEG
+2673 VTNNGPTPVEG
-2684 AVVTDTLPDSLE
+2684 VVVTDTLADSLE
-2696 FDVDEVTYDS
+2696 FDPADITLDPIGSWTFLQNGNEL
-2706 TGTWTFVK
+2706 TWTT
-2714 DGNKLT
+2714 D
-2720 ATSDSTFG
+2720 ATFAT
-2728 SGPMATITIPV
+2728 GPIVTITIPV
-2739 TLTAPAVGPELPENP
+2739 TLKDPAVGPELPENP
-2754 AEVPPLVPAENI
+2754 GEVPPLVPAENI
-2766 ENTACVEVDEFDI
+2766 ENTACVEVSEFDI

-2811 HNVQTTGSVTPG
+2811 HNVQTTGSVAPG
-2823 PITVTWTPDAGVY
+2823 PITVTWTPDASVY

-2870 WPGWRLIEEGDVVG
+2870 WPGWRLIQEGDVVG

-2918 VNPSES
+2918 VNPSQS

-2933 PACEVQR
+2933 PACEVER
-2940 DPTVE
+2940 DPSVAIE
-2945 ILKTSSVTEAKPGS
+2945 KTSSVTEAKPGS

-2989 VTEITTDPAP
+2989 VTAITTDPAP

-3007 EVTGKDSAGYGGTLH
+3007 EVTGTDSAGYGGTLH

-3032 QPDAP
+3032 EPDAP
-3037 DVVLAVTL
+3037 DVVLSVTL
-3045 NPASKQSSID
+3045 HPASKKSSID

-3062 NDLADP
+3062 NDLP
-3068 APTPE
+3068 VPPE
-3073 VAPQDVAVLSAID
+3073 VQPEGEVAVLSAID
-3086 PELPVLCDDSTVT
+3086 PELPVICDDSTVT

-3134 AMMIRRR
+3134 AMMIGRR
-3141 RAGESAE
+3141 RAEASAG

>member
-1 MDSWF
+1 MNSWF
-6 GNTSHDDV
+6 GNTPNDDA

-26 RKRRATALIASL
+26 RKRRATALVASL

-49 MTAFAEQTAEPA
+49 MTAFAEQAAEPA
-61 PDAATTSETQEETSS
+61 PDAATTSETQEATSG
-76 DETTTETPSSEAPAS
+76 DESTSEAPS
-91 EAPASETP
+91 NETPASETP
-99 ASEAPASEEPTDAP
+99 ASETPASGEPASEEPSEAP
-113 TDAPAKEAPSDPPA
+113 TEAPAKEAPADPPA
-127 QAPPAEELQ
+127 QAPPAQLK
-136 APLEITPM
+136 APIDVTPM

-154 TTNCGNLTIT
+154 TTNCGNLSIT
-164 NVVSGGSATA
+164 NVVSGGAATP

-198 PVPRNTTYTLFADSG
+198 PVPRNNTYTLFADSG
-213 PANYTTTFTCTTGG
+213 PANYTLTDFTCTTGG
-227 SGQGDPSFDAAA
+227 SGNQDPSWDEDD
-239 RTVTFTNTNGN
+239 RTVTFSNTNGS
-250 PTQKFAD
+250 PTQKFAN
-257 CTFTQTYSG
+257 CTFTHTYSG
-266 PATINVQ
+266 PATVNVQ
-273 VGGSRNGISSVAG
+273 VGGTRTGISSVGG

-312 CVSTPAG
+312 CVSTAAG

-339 PGVPSGWSANDT
+339 PGVPAGWSANDT

-373 ETLSSLSDFMIA
+373 ETLSSLADFMIA
-385 TGNSA
+385 TGNTA

-461 TAGSNLGIT
+461 TAGANLGIT
-470 PVSTVAGANTVRNHI
+470 PVSTVAGANIVRNHI
-485 DTFTTPTE
+485 DSFSTPTE
-493 ATNWDRGLYQVA
+493 ATNWDRGIYQVA
-505 ASGTQYDIALVL
+505 TSGTQYDIALVL

-528 EGPGNRTRFREV
+528 EGPGSRTRFREV

-561 VGSGVGGSPDNLVAI
+561 VGSGVGGSPDNLIAI

-587 SSSYDQAGQIL
+587 SSSYDQAGTIL

-608 SISVVKQVVSSSSTG
+608 SVSVVKQVVSSSSTG

-632 GGWTFT
+632 GGWKFT
-638 AAPTTGGITP
+638 AQPTTAGITP
-648 ASQQGV
+648 PTQEGT
-654 TAPGTGAVN
+654 TAAGTGAVN

-672 TSGTVKVTEDPQ
+672 TNGTVKVTEDPQ

-704 SAITVSN
+704 NAITVSN
-711 EADGFSIPVSSTQ
+711 EANGFSIPVSSTQ

-758 QPSGLTAQLTVGG
+758 QPPGLTAQLTVGG
-771 ANAPWVTT
+771 VNAPWVTT

-785 NTVVA
+785 NTVVS
-790 LNETTGVGTRDL
+790 LNETTGVGSRDL

-814 GQVPADGSLP
+814 GQVPANGALP
-824 FSPTLQPGNNTY
+824 FSPTLQPGDNSY

-852 TVTNGGVAA
+852 TVANGGVAA
-861 NTWTLDA
+861 NTWNLDA

-873 ALAGPNGTTG
+873 ALAGPNGATG
-883 SAGATALV
+883 TAGATALV

-896 YPLAESGDP
+896 YPLTESGDP

-919 GSTGSWDCVQVNAQG
+919 GSSGSWDCVQVNAQG

-967 TLVKSVQELD
+967 TLVKSVEQLD
-977 GTDAEP
+977 GADAEP

-988 IATPSG
+988 VATPSG

-1037 TSPGGEFVTTTTITL
+1037 TSPNGQYVTTTTITL
-1052 PALAQGTCVI
+1052 TALAQGTCVI

-1074 KVVTGDVALPT
+1074 KVVTGNVALPT
-1085 SWNLAAKVGAVIVA
+1085 SWNLAAKVGATIVA
-1099 QGDGGTGGFVDVP
+1099 QGDGGTAGFVDVP
-1112 AGETLALSEST
+1112 AGETIALSEST

-1128 DQFEAGTWLC
+1128 DQFQAGTWLC
-1138 SKNGGAAVPG
+1138 STNGGAAVPG
-1148 PSVPPLAP
+1148 PSVSPLAP

-1164 TNTLKAITPTIVKTA
+1164 TNTLKAITPTIVKNA
-1179 AVPTPSADGVTWNIG
+1179 AVPTPNADGVSWDIG

-1210 SLTDQLVF
+1210 SLTDTLDF
-1218 GSNVTVNSASY
+1218 GANVTVNSANY

-1235 PPGSSTA
+1235 PPGSLTP
-1242 WTVAFGNVQSFV
+1242 WNVAFGSEQAFA
-1254 GEPTLAKGTSHT
+1254 GEPSLVKGTSHT

-1275 APGTD
+1275 APGAD
-1280 FSGTS
+1280 FGGTS

-1309 VDYEAQDC
+1309 VDYPAQDC
-1317 SLPVKPTIAKV
+1317 SIPVKPTITKV

-1348 TNPSASTGVVY
+1348 TNPSATTSVQY
-1359 DLRDTLALPASA
+1359 DLDDTLGYPAS
-1371 TQVGLPTVVS
+1371 VDVLDRTVTP
-1381 KPAGVTTEAGW
+1381 PAGVTVVPGW
-1392 TGAVPNDLLAND
+1392 TGVAGHTLLADNVT
-1404 IALAGGAAAH
+1404 LAGTAGVDTH
-1414 VYQIAVVVR
+1414 VYTVAVKVAIGADAPALLCPN
-1423 LDAGDPAY
+1423 LD
-1431 TCPSGGGLNNT
+1431 NT
-1442 ATLVSGNQTTD
+1442 AKVTAGNQSGS
-1453 ATGCVVVNPPVI
+1453 ATGCVSIDKPTIV
-1465 SHTKTVVPGSVSQ
+1465 HDKTVVAGSVSQ
-1478 GSDGTWTI
+1478 AADGTWSI
-1486 AYDLVVTNTGPVGG
+1486 AYDITVTNTGAIGG
-1500 VYTLADVLH
+1500 VYDLVDATKFGAGVDVSGASYTLAKN
-1509 FGTGV
+1509 GGAPAPWT
-1514 DLGTATYAV
+1514 
-1523 TKDGA
+1523 DGA
-1528 PYVTPWAGSG
+1528 ALATG
-1538 NIAVDAYLAT
+1538 AYLAA
-1548 GTATTYRITVAG
+1548 GDPDPSDVYRITVTG
-1560 IALDGPDLTP
+1560 IVLTGPTP
-1570 AQSACP
+1570 LPSQTACP
-1576 GGSSNG
+1576 GPNANAAA
-1582 SFNNTATL
+1582 FNNAATL
-1590 TVAGVTTDKSAC
+1590 TVAGVPTVDTAC
-1602 DSPSAPKIVKSGAT
+1602 DAPSVPTIVKSGAT
-1616 SSQRLD
+1616 AAQQPDSS
-1622 GTWDV
+1622 WNV
-1627 TYTLTVSNTDPGA
+1627 TYTLTVSNTAPGA
-1640 KPSYYTLADDPAFPA
+1640 KPSYYSLDDEPGFPA
-1655 GVVYLSY
+1655 GVEFHSYQVDGGPVESY
-1662 AIDGGAPVSP
+1662 AGGSIEVV
-1672 YDGSAFTVASN
+1672 GS
-1683 TAIPAGETDVYT
+1683 TAIAAGATHVYT
-1695 VVLNV
+1695 IVLNV
-1700 DAPVG
+1700 DVPSGSVPGADLKCVPTAPTAGKGFFNTAVLTSG
-1705 DIEPAE
+1705 QFE
-1711 LECASENNPD
+1711 LEDSDCIDITD
-1721 GVGFLNEAI
+1721 GGV
-1730 VTSGE
+1730 
-1735 IVRTDDDC
+1735 
-1743 TNISRGGEPTVVKD
+1743 PTVVKG
-1757 DPTITQDGDG
+1757 DPTVVQGADGV
-1767 LWTIVYDVTVTGNS
+1767 WTITYPITVTGNAD
-1781 EFVSK
+1781 FITK
-1786 YTLDDTL
+1786 YTLADTL
-1793 RFGPEVDI
+1793 KFGPEIDVLTAAW
-1801 QSASWTG
+1801 SGTTSGSWA
-1808 EGDDDT
+1808 
-1814 WTDPEADPTTEIVSS
+1814 DPEADPTATLVSS
-1829 PKVIGI
+1829 PRTIGV
-1835 DEVQTYTVTVTAKVG
+1835 DVVEEFTVTVTANVDK
-1850 AAAFGDPTT
+1850 AAFADPATD
-1859 NTCAPTDGEP
+1859 TCTPSQEAP
-1869 NVGFLNEAALTAN
+1869 NVGFLNEAELTS
-1882 GITST
+1882 GTSTQT
-1887 DTGCGLPAQPEVVK
+1887 DTGCGVPAEPEVTK
-1901 STDGVV
+1901 STTGSV

-1916 SYTITVENLSSTQEL
+1916 SYTITVKNTSPSQGLV
-1931 LYDLTDTPDFAGD
+1931 YDLDDVPDFAD
-1944 VTITDREVTSA
+1944 AATITARTVTSSDA
-1955 DVTVNPAWNGADSA
+1955 TVDPDWNTIPVETDSIVA
-1969 TDVVVEDETLPGGA
+1969 NQALPGGA
-1983 THTFSVFVSF
+1983 SDVFTVLVKF
-1993 TVEDADS
+1993 TVESTPSDPS
-2000 SAELLCDGD
+2000 LSCEEQ
-2009 GGKGLLNGAA
+2009 GLLNTAT

-2040 EKLWTINGDTPI
+2040 EKMWTINGGSPI
-2052 AWDSASLPDG
+2052 EWDSPSLPAG
-2062 FTAQATLDGQDVLW
+2062 FTAQATLDGQNVPW
-2076 GAEQGP
+2076 SIEQGP
-2082 YTDGDEVLVG
+2082 YVDGAEVTVDEGEVLV
-2092 ESDVLV
+2092 
-2098 PEGCVLGN
+2098 PNGCVADDPIGV
-2106 ATGLGAQTLAGTV
+2106 GDKTLAGTV
-2119 TTLTVTNPVTCTQ
+2119 STYTVTNPVTCTQ
-2132 TVDLEKHVDNLYGGA
+2132 TVSLEKHVDNLHGGA
-2147 AVPADWAVS
+2147 AVPVDWSVS
-2156 GTNVGDDTDTFT
+2156 GTNVGDDSDTFT
-2168 GDGTASGSVELG
+2168 GAGTSSGPVKLG

-2186 EVSTVYENG
+2186 EVSTSYENG
-2195 KEYTVSST
+2195 IEYTVSAT
-2203 WSCTSEQGA
+2203 WSCISPQGE

-2217 VSAPGSTSATLT
+2217 VQVPGSTSATLT
-2229 VTEYGATVECEITNT
+2229 VTELGASVDCDITNT

-2250 TLVKKVMPL
+2250 TLEKKVMPP
-2259 EIAPDYP
+2259 EIAPDFP

-2289 TGTVESNLAYTLSE
+2289 TGTVDSNLAYTLSE

-2313 TASLWNCV
+2313 TPSLWSCV
-2321 STNGVAPLVLDAA
+2321 STNGVEPLVLDAA

-2374 TWTIEYKITVTD
+2374 TWTIDYKITVTD

-2401 ADFGEGITIDE
+2401 ADFGEGITVSE
-2412 ATWTGPGGTSGNW
+2412 ATWTGPGGSSGSW
-2425 ADPSADPV
+2425 LDPAIEPT
-2433 EELADNVILTA
+2433 EELANNVILTA
-2444 GEGFHEYFVTVD
+2444 GEVTHEYFVTVE

-2485 VGDLPTEATACDE
+2485 VGDLPTEDSACDE
-2498 PGRATAVKTVDG
+2498 PGRASAEKTVVG
-2510 APIDNLDGTW
+2510 SPTDNLDGTF
-2520 TVNYDVVVTA
+2520 TVAYEIVVTA
-2530 DPDKDLTY
+2530 DPDKDLSY
-2538 DLSDEPAFPAGAT
+2538 DLSDEPAFPAGTT

-2571 DDTVLADGRPILA
+2571 DDTVLAEARQILA
-2584 GIDQIWH
+2584 GVDQTWSIT
-2591 IQAIVDVTEIT
+2591 AVVDITGIT
-2602 DIDLAKC
+2602 DIDLATC
-2609 VETESGHGFFNGALF
+2609 VETQSGHGFFNGALF
-2624 TNGQIETP
+2624 TSGTIETP
-2632 ISGCVDIPIVDVGI
+2632 ISGCVDIPIVEVGI
-2646 VKTAVLPEGVDA
+2646 VKTAVLPDGVDA
-2658 VDAGTDENTFEWVLT
+2658 VEAGTDDNTFNWVLT
-2673 VTNNGPTSVEG
+2673 VTNNGPTPVDG
-2684 AVVTDTLPDSLE
+2684 VVVTDTLADSLE
-2696 FDVDEVTYDS
+2696 FNPADITLDPIGSWTFLQNGNEL
-2706 TGTWTFVK
+2706 TWTT
-2714 DGNKLT
+2714 D
-2720 ATSDSTFG
+2720 ATFAP
-2728 SGPMATITIPV
+2728 GPIVTITIPV
-2739 TLTAPAVGPELPENP
+2739 TLKDPAVGPELPENP
-2754 AEVPPLVPAENI
+2754 GEVPPLVPAENI
-2766 ENTACVEVDEFDI
+2766 ENTACVEVSEFDI

-2811 HNVQTTGSVTPG
+2811 HNVQTTGSVAPG
-2823 PITVTWTPDAGVY
+2823 PITVTWTPDASVY

-2870 WPGWRLIEEGDVVG
+2870 WPGWRLIQEGDVVG

-2918 VNPSES
+2918 VNPSQS

-2989 VTEITTDPAP
+2989 VTAITTDPAP

-3032 QPDAP
+3032 EPDAP

-3045 NPASKQSSID
+3045 NPASKKSSID

-3062 NDLADP
+3062 NDLP
-3068 APTPE
+3068 EPPE
-3073 VAPQDVAVLSAID
+3073 VQPEGELSVLSAID

-3120 GAGGLLAAGALLIA
+3120 GAGGLLVAGALLIA